1 MKTAKRKLVPSIQFA
16 GSLVLLGTLVLPCSA
31 IDTATTSRMLVGAT
45 VPGQVISDD
54 AGIQRQQAAQ
64 LLKQARQ
71 AMERGQLQLAEN
83 YLQRAEQL
91 NPKYDVLTVRFQDTP
106 AKVREDLQQQ
116 GGQPENLSNSLDQ
129 FLPLRGVFGERPG
142 SETVP
147 VEPYSTPSEQA
158 SIDALAQQTRA
169 AALAN
174 VQRGRLALQ
183 NSDLTS
189 AIGWYHKSI
198 SRPVRFNANEY
209 GPAQLAAEM
218 MARGVRREQLVPR
231 QVIPADRTP
240 ANPGASVADQITPL
254 GGSSSLESGENAFR
268 SGLVNNPSELEGNP
282 EIQSQRLH
290 LARKAIASGD
300 FRTAALHVE
309 AARNLHVAERPGS
322 DTAGQVLSLLARAQQ
337 LASFQATHGNQ
348 PQFQR
353 EQALFLI
360 QQGEQLLRYQDYT
373 TARWLAEKARALPVR
388 YQALDPS
395 PVELLAKITARQRGV
410 STTISAGPSPETAR
424 NKTETLRLLSIGKAA
439 LDRGDISTAGR
450 MLQMAESLDVPDAD
464 FQNGEIRPWQLRLQ
478 LENRER
484 RTGSGNPVRQ
494 AGYPSGP
501 EAGGYPVSQGNFSTG
516 SDRSQNVPAAANQ
529 EISNAEQLYQ
539 QGLQALA
546 QRDRGTALSR
556 FRAALAGATDLALER
571 QIREK
576 ISLLVANN
584 GPQVPP
590 SSELSPLDELT
601 AQQRLLRQKLFTE
614 IAAEQKTVETMTKDD
629 PKGALERMLRLRVR
643 VDTAENV
650 DQESRKRMLAIVDRS
665 ITSMENYINTNV
677 ADIELDED
685 NKAVLAKIRADRDSV
700 ADMREELASMVDQ
713 FNALI
718 DEGRYAEA
726 EVIAKQAREIAPD
739 EPIVQ
744 NLIWKSRFAH
754 RLAMQMSIDEKKEQG
769 FLDTITSVDRSSE
782 PFDDSRP
789 FRFDGVRDWDELT
802 RRRRRSMERQS
813 SHLSPAGM
821 KIQNA
826 LNQPVD
832 ISFSDTP
839 LSVVMET
846 LGQMTGINVHLD
858 RQGLSAEGVTSDTAV
873 SINLSQP
880 VTLKSALNLMLEE
893 LRLSYVIRNEVLL
906 ITSEMSR
913 DTNVYQEVYNVA
925 DLVIP
930 IPDFDTGQSVGL
942 PSAIRDAHDTMGFG
956 TNQLQGNGPLTLA
969 NGEESSGMGNASVL
983 AQLAASD
990 MIPGSQGSLPTS
1002 IGGGGGA
1009 AMADFSSLIELITT
1023 TIEPDSWEDVGGAGT
1038 IKEFR
1043 GNLSLVISAT
1053 QQVHEQIRDLLEQ
1066 LRRLQDLQITI
1077 EVRFI
1082 TLSDNFYERIGID
1095 FDFEIDD
1102 NVNVDDIQDDSGP
1115 SVMIGLDSGGP
1126 TVDLDLVFDQGD
1138 AYNAA
1143 VPAFGGFDA
1152 ASAANFGFAI
1162 LSDIEVFFLLQAAI
1176 GDNRS
1181 NVLTAPKVTLF
1192 NGQQASI
1199 SDTSQRPFVTG
1210 VIPVVGDFA
1219 AAHQPVIVVLSE
1231 GTNLSVQAVC
1241 SNDRRFVRLTL
1252 VPFFSRIGEVE
1263 QFTFDGRQTTSTGET
1278 VLDPDGNPTAR
1289 NNEVTTMEGTTIQL
1303 PTFQFTT
1310 VSTTVSVPD
1319 GGTVL
1324 LGGIKRLSEG
1334 RTERGV
1340 PMLAQLPYI
1349 NRLFKNVGIG
1359 RDTQSLMMMV
1369 TPRIIIQEEEELAQT
1384 GLDSSQL

>member
-1 MKTAKRKLVPSIQFA
+1 
-16 GSLVLLGTLVLPCSA
+16 
-31 IDTATTSRMLVGAT
+31 
-45 VPGQVISDD
+45 
-54 AGIQRQQAAQ
+54 
-64 LLKQARQ
+64 
-71 AMERGQLQLAEN
+71 
-83 YLQRAEQL
+83 
-91 NPKYDVLTVRFQDTP
+91 
-106 AKVREDLQQQ
+106 
-116 GGQPENLSNSLDQ
+116 
-129 FLPLRGVFGERPG
+129 
-142 SETVP
+142 
-147 VEPYSTPSEQA
+147 
-158 SIDALAQQTRA
+158 
-169 AALAN
+169 
-174 VQRGRLALQ
+174 
-183 NSDLTS
+183 
-189 AIGWYHKSI
+189 
-198 SRPVRFNANEY
+198 
-209 GPAQLAAEM
+209 
-218 MARGVRREQLVPR
+218 
-231 QVIPADRTP
+231 
-240 ANPGASVADQITPL
+240 
-254 GGSSSLESGENAFR
+254 
-268 SGLVNNPSELEGNP
+268 
-282 EIQSQRLH
+282 
-290 LARKAIASGD
+290 
-300 FRTAALHVE
+300 
-309 AARNLHVAERPGS
+309 GS
-322 DTAGQVLSLLARAQQ
+322 DG
-337 LASFQATHGNQ
+337 
-348 PQFQR
+348 
-353 EQALFLI
+353 
-360 QQGEQLLRYQDYT
+360 
-373 TARWLAEKARALPVR
+373 
-388 YQALDPS
+388 
-395 PVELLAKITARQRGV
+395 
-410 STTISAGPSPETAR
+410 
-424 NKTETLRLLSIGKAA
+424 
-439 LDRGDISTAGR
+439 
-450 MLQMAESLDVPDAD
+450 
-464 FQNGEIRPWQLRLQ
+464 
-478 LENRER
+478 
-484 RTGSGNPVRQ
+484 
-494 AGYPSGP
+494 
-501 EAGGYPVSQGNFSTG
+501 
-516 SDRSQNVPAAANQ
+516 SQNIPAAASQ
-529 EISNAEQLYQ
+529 EISNAAQLYQ

-546 QRDRGTALSR
+546 QRDRETALAR
-556 FRAALAGATDLALER
+556 FRAALAGTTEIALER

-576 ISLLVANN
+576 ISLLVANDR
-584 GPQVPP
+584 PQVPP
-590 SSELSPLDELT
+590 SSELSPLDEMT

-614 IAAEQKTVETMTKDD
+614 IAAEQKTVESMTKDD
-629 PKGALERMLRLRVR
+629 PKGALERMLRLRER

-650 DQESRKRMLAIVDRS
+650 DQESRRRMLAIVDRS
-665 ITSMENYINTNV
+665 ITNMENYINANV
-677 ADIELDED
+677 ADIELDEE

-700 ADMREELASMVDQ
+700 AEMREELASMVDQ

-846 LGQMTGINVHLD
+846 LGRMTGINVHLD

-930 IPDFDTGQSVGL
+930 IPDFDTGQSIGL
-942 PSAIRDAHDTMGFG
+942 PSAIRDAHDTIGFG
-956 TNQLQGNGPLTLA
+956 TRPLQGNGPLTLA
-969 NGEESSGMGNASVL
+969 NGVESSGMGNASVL

-990 MIPGSQGSLPTS
+990 MISGSQGSLPTS

-1303 PTFQFTT
+1303 PTFNFTT

-1340 PMLAQLPYI
+1340 PMLA
-1349 NRLFKNVGIG
+1349 
-1359 RDTQSLMMMV
+1359 
-1369 TPRIIIQEEEELAQT
+1369 
-1384 GLDSSQL
+1384 

>member
-1 MKTAKRKLVPSIQFA
+1 
-16 GSLVLLGTLVLPCSA
+16 VLLGTLVLPCSA

-91 NPKYDVLTVRFQDTP
+91 NPKYDALTVRFQDTP

-209 GPAQLAAEM
+209 GPAQLAAEL

-240 ANPGASVADQITPL
+240 ANSGASVADQITPL
-254 GGSSSLESGENAFR
+254 GGSSSLESGKNAFR

-464 FQNGEIRPWQLRLQ
+464 FQNGEMRPWQLRLQ

-484 RTGSGNPVRQ
+484 RIGSGNPVRQ
-494 AGYPSGP
+494 AGYPSGS
-501 EAGGYPVSQGNFSTG
+501 EAGGYPVSQGNFSPG
-516 SDRSQNVPAAANQ
+516 SDRSQNTPAAANQ

-546 QRDRGTALSR
+546 QRDRETALAR
-556 FRAALAGATDLALER
+556 FRAALAGATELTLER

-576 ISLLVANN
+576 ISLLVAND
-584 GPQVPP
+584 GPQTPP

-650 DQESRKRMLAIVDRS
+650 DQQSRKRMLAIVDRS
-665 ITSMENYINTNV
+665 ITSMENYINANV

-700 ADMREELASMVDQ
+700 AEMREELASMVDQ

-754 RLAMQMSIDEKKEQG
+754 RLAMQMSI
-769 FLDTITSVDRSSE
+769 
-782 PFDDSRP
+782 
-789 FRFDGVRDWDELT
+789 
-802 RRRRRSMERQS
+802 
-813 SHLSPAGM
+813 
-821 KIQNA
+821 
-826 LNQPVD
+826 
-832 ISFSDTP
+832 
-839 LSVVMET
+839 
-846 LGQMTGINVHLD
+846 
-858 RQGLSAEGVTSDTAV
+858 
-873 SINLSQP
+873 
-880 VTLKSALNLMLEE
+880 
-893 LRLSYVIRNEVLL
+893 
-906 ITSEMSR
+906 
-913 DTNVYQEVYNVA
+913 
-925 DLVIP
+925 
-930 IPDFDTGQSVGL
+930 
-942 PSAIRDAHDTMGFG
+942 
-956 TNQLQGNGPLTLA
+956 
-969 NGEESSGMGNASVL
+969 
-983 AQLAASD
+983 
-990 MIPGSQGSLPTS
+990 
-1002 IGGGGGA
+1002 
-1009 AMADFSSLIELITT
+1009 
-1023 TIEPDSWEDVGGAGT
+1023 
-1038 IKEFR
+1038 
-1043 GNLSLVISAT
+1043 
-1053 QQVHEQIRDLLEQ
+1053 
-1066 LRRLQDLQITI
+1066 
-1077 EVRFI
+1077 
-1082 TLSDNFYERIGID
+1082 
-1095 FDFEIDD
+1095 
-1102 NVNVDDIQDDSGP
+1102 
-1115 SVMIGLDSGGP
+1115 
-1126 TVDLDLVFDQGD
+1126 
-1138 AYNAA
+1138 
-1143 VPAFGGFDA
+1143 
-1152 ASAANFGFAI
+1152 
-1162 LSDIEVFFLLQAAI
+1162 
-1176 GDNRS
+1176 
-1181 NVLTAPKVTLF
+1181 
-1192 NGQQASI
+1192 
-1199 SDTSQRPFVTG
+1199 
-1210 VIPVVGDFA
+1210 
-1219 AAHQPVIVVLSE
+1219 
-1231 GTNLSVQAVC
+1231 
-1241 SNDRRFVRLTL
+1241 
-1252 VPFFSRIGEVE
+1252 
-1263 QFTFDGRQTTSTGET
+1263 
-1278 VLDPDGNPTAR
+1278 
-1289 NNEVTTMEGTTIQL
+1289 
-1303 PTFQFTT
+1303 
-1310 VSTTVSVPD
+1310 
-1319 GGTVL
+1319 
-1324 LGGIKRLSEG
+1324 
-1334 RTERGV
+1334 
-1340 PMLAQLPYI
+1340 
-1349 NRLFKNVGIG
+1349 
-1359 RDTQSLMMMV
+1359 
-1369 TPRIIIQEEEELAQT
+1369 
-1384 GLDSSQL
+1384 

>member
-1 MKTAKRKLVPSIQFA
+1 LPVGT
-16 GSLVLLGTLVLPCSA
+16 LLLAITLVLPCA
-31 IDTATTSRMLVGAT
+31 AMDVTTTGRLLLGTA
-45 VPGQVISDD
+45 VPGQLNADD
-54 AGIQRQQAAQ
+54 AGISRQQAAQ
-64 LLKQARQ
+64 LLKQARL

-83 YLQRAEQL
+83 YLERAEGL
-91 NPKYDVLTVRFQDTP
+91 NPTYDLLTVRFQDTP
-106 AKVREDLQQQ
+106 AKVRADLVKQRDGPGVAATKPQ
-116 GGQPENLSNSLDQ
+116 GQ
-129 FLPLRGVFGERPG
+129 FLPLRRVFGERP
-142 SETVP
+142 SSNQVP
-147 VEPYSTPSEQA
+147 AEPYSNATERA
-158 SIDALAQQTRA
+158 SIDALAGQTRA
-169 AALAN
+169 AAMAS
-174 VQRGRLALQ
+174 VQRGRQALR
-183 NSDLTS
+183 NGDLTT

-198 SRPVRFNANEY
+198 SSGVTFTAGEY
-209 GPAQLAAEM
+209 GPPQLAAEL
-218 MARGVRREQLVPR
+218 MARGVQQEQLVHQ
-231 QVIPADRTP
+231 QVAPARLRPDDFGPVTADR
-240 ANPGASVADQITPL
+240 VQPL
-254 GGSSSLESGENAFR
+254 GGSSSLESAGNVFR
-268 SGLVNNPSELEGNP
+268 NGLVNNPSELAARP
-282 EIQSQRLH
+282 EIQAQRLH
-290 LARKAIASGD
+290 VARRAMATGD
-300 FRTAALHVE
+300 LGTAALQLE
-309 AARNLHVAERPGS
+309 AARQLNVAEQPGS
-322 DTAGQVLSLLARAQQ
+322 DTPARVSSMINRAHQLARD
-337 LASFQATHGNQ
+337 QATQGNQ
-348 PQFQR
+348 PRLQR
-353 EQALFLI
+353 EQALFMM
-360 QQGEQLLRYQDYT
+360 EQAEALLQYRDYS

-395 PVELLAKITARQRGV
+395 PLALLAKISAREQGASV
-410 STTISAGPSPETAR
+410 TISAGPSPQPAR

-439 LDRGDISTAGR
+439 LDRGDTATAHR
-450 MLQMAESLDVPDAD
+450 MLQMAESLQVPDTD
-464 FQNGEIRPWQLRLQ
+464 FGNGEMRPWQLRLQ

-484 RTGSGNPVRQ
+484 RAGNPVQ
-494 AGYPSGP
+494 QVSYPAADG
-501 EAGGYPVSQGNFSTG
+501 
-516 SDRSQNVPAAANQ
+516 SQNLPAAAID
-529 EISNAEQLYQ
+529 EPSKAAELYQ

-546 QRDRGTALSR
+546 QQDRNTALAH
-556 FRAALAGATDLALER
+556 FRAALAGATDMALER

-576 ISLLVANN
+576 ISLLVANQ
-584 GPQVPP
+584 GPQLPAP
-590 SSELSPLDELT
+590 ALRSPLEELT

-614 IAAEQKTVETMTKDD
+614 IAAEQKLVETMGKDD
-629 PKGALERMLRLRVR
+629 PKGALERLLRLRKR
-643 VDTAENV
+643 VGSEEDV
-650 DQESRKRMLAIVDRS
+650 DATSRKRMVAIVDRS
-665 ITSMENYINTNV
+665 ITSMENYINANL
-677 ADIELDED
+677 ADIELDAE
-685 NKAVLAKIRADRDSV
+685 NKAVLEKIRSERD
-700 ADMREELASMVDQ
+700 ATAEMREELASMVDQ
-713 FNALI
+713 FNTLI

-726 EVIAKQAREIAPD
+726 EVIAKQAREIAPQ
-739 EPIVQ
+739 EPVVQ
-744 NLIWKSRFAH
+744 NLIWKSRFA
-754 RLAMQMSIDEKKEQG
+754 RRIAMQMNISEKKEQG
-769 FLDTITSVDRSSE
+769 FLDTLVSVDRSSE

-789 FRFDGVRDWDELT
+789 FRFDDARDWNELT

-826 LNQPVD
+826 LKQPVD
-832 ISFSDTP
+832 IRFNDTP

-846 LGQMTGINVHLD
+846 LGRMTGINVHLD
-858 RQGLSAEGVTSDTAV
+858 RQGLSSEGVTSDTPV

-880 VTLKSALNLMLEE
+880 VSLKSALNLMLEE

-930 IPDFDTGQSVGL
+930 IPDFNTGQNVGL
-942 PSAIRDAHDTMGFG
+942 PSAIREAHNVIGYRSNPMQGSGF
-956 TNQLQGNGPLTLA
+956 PLTLA
-969 NGEESSGMGNASVL
+969 NGEESHRSMGHASVL
-983 AQLAASD
+983 AQMAATG
-990 MIPGSQGSLPTS
+990 MAPGSRETMPTS
-1002 IGGGGGA
+1002 IGHGRGGA
-1009 AMADFSSLIELITT
+1009 AMADFDSLIELITT
-1023 TIEPDSWEDVGGAGT
+1023 TVEPDSWEDVGGAGT
-1038 IKEFR
+1038 IKEFA

-1053 QQVHEQIRDLLEQ
+1053 QQVHEQITDLLEQ

-1102 NVNVDDIQDDSGP
+1102 NVNVDLIQDDSGP
-1115 SVMIGLDSGGP
+1115 SVMFGLDSQGP

-1143 VPAFGGFDA
+1143 IPQFGGFDA
-1152 ASAANFGFAI
+1152 ASAFNFGFAI

-1176 GDNRS
+1176 GDSRS

-1192 NGQQASI
+1192 NGQQASV

-1263 QFTFDGRQTTSTGET
+1263 EFTFDGRRTTSTGET
-1278 VLDPDGNPTAR
+1278 VLDPDGNPRAR
-1289 NNEVTTMEGTTIQL
+1289 NNEVTTTEGTTVQL

-1384 GLDSSQL
+1384 GMDSSQL

>member
-1 MKTAKRKLVPSIQFA
+1 MS
-16 GSLVLLGTLVLPCSA
+16 LPCSA
-31 IDTATTSRMLVGAT
+31 MDVTTTCRLLLPAA
-45 VPGQVISDD
+45 VPGQVNVED
-54 AGIQRQQAAQ
+54 AGVQRQQAAQ

-71 AMERGQLQLAEN
+71 AMEKGQLQLAEN
-83 YLQRAEQL
+83 FLERAEAL
-91 NPKYDVLTVRFQDTP
+91 NPTYDILTVRFQDTP
-106 AKVREDLQQQ
+106 AKVRADLEKRRD
-116 GGQPENLSNSLDQ
+116 GGNVAAANPQVPFQPLQS
-129 FLPLRGVFGERPG
+129 VFGERPG
-142 SETVP
+142 ENKVP
-147 VEPYSTPSEQA
+147 AEPYSNGTEQA
-158 SIDALAQQTRA
+158 SIDALAGQTRA
-169 AALAN
+169 AAIAS
-174 VQRGRLALQ
+174 VRRGREALR
-183 NSDLTS
+183 NGDLTS

-198 SRPVRFNANEY
+198 SSGATFTAGEY
-209 GPAQLAAEM
+209 GPAQLAAEL
-218 MARGVRREQLVPR
+218 MAQGIQRDQLLRSQAVPSGAGPDDFGP
-231 QVIPADRTP
+231 VTADR
-240 ANPGASVADQITPL
+240 VKPL
-254 GGSSSLESGENAFR
+254 GGSASLESGDNEFR
-268 SGLVNNPSELEGNP
+268 NGLVNNPADLAARP
-282 EIQSQRLH
+282 EIQAQRLH
-290 LARKAIASGD
+290 AARKAMATGD
-300 FRTAALHVE
+300 LRSAALQLE
-309 AARNLHVAERPGS
+309 AARQLHVAERPGS
-322 DTAGQVLSLLARAQQ
+322 DTPVVVSAMINRAHQ
-337 LASFQATHGNQ
+337 LATYLATQGNQ
-348 PQFQR
+348 PQLQR
-353 EQALFLI
+353 EQALFMM
-360 QQGEQLLRYQDYT
+360 EQAEALLQYRDFS
-373 TARWLAEKARALPVR
+373 TARWLAEKAKALPVR

-395 PVELLAKITARQRGV
+395 PQALLTKIKAREQGV
-410 STTISAGPSPETAR
+410 STTISAGPSPVRAR

-439 LDRGDISTAGR
+439 LDRGDTATAQR
-450 MLQMAESLDVPDAD
+450 MLLMAESLQVPDTD
-464 FQNGEIRPWQLRLQ
+464 FQSGDMRPWQLRLQ
-478 LENRER
+478 LENRGR
-484 RTGSGNPVRQ
+484 RTGNPIQQ
-494 AGYPSGP
+494 AGYP
-501 EAGGYPVSQGNFSTG
+501 AGTNQDAATATGEVSKAT
-516 SDRSQNVPAAANQ
+516 
-529 EISNAEQLYQ
+529 ELYQ

-546 QRDRGTALSR
+546 EQDRNTALAR
-556 FRAALAGATDLALER
+556 FRAALAGATNLALEQ

-576 ISLLVANN
+576 ISLLVANE
-584 GPQVPP
+584 GPQLPP
-590 SSELSPLDELT
+590 PATRSPLEELT

-614 IAAEQKTVETMTKDD
+614 IAAEQKAMETMSKED
-629 PKGALERMLRLRVR
+629 PKGALERMLRLRER
-643 VDTAENV
+643 VETAGNV
-650 DQESRKRMLAIVDRS
+650 DASSRKRMLAIVDRS
-665 ITSMENYINTNV
+665 ITSLENYINTNV
-677 ADIELDED
+677 ADIELDAD
-685 NKAVLAKIRADRDSV
+685 NKAVLEKIRSERDATSE
-700 ADMREELASMVDQ
+700 MREELASMVDQ
-713 FNALI
+713 FNTLI

-739 EPIVQ
+739 EAVVQ

-754 RLAMQMSIDEKKEQG
+754 RLAMQMKIDENKEQS
-769 FLDTITSVDRSSE
+769 FLDTLISVDRSSE

-789 FRFDGVRDWDELT
+789 FRFDDARDWDELT

-821 KIQNA
+821 KIQTA

-832 ISFSDTP
+832 ISFVDTP
-839 LSVVMET
+839 LSVVMDT
-846 LGQMTGINVHLD
+846 LGRMTGINVHLD
-858 RQGLSAEGVTSDTAV
+858 RQGLSAEGVTSDTPV

-956 TNQLQGNGPLTLA
+956 GNQMQGSGLPLTLA
-969 NGEESSGMGNASVL
+969 NGEENQGGTGNASVL
-983 AQLAASD
+983 AQLAATD
-990 MIPGSQGSLPTS
+990 MISGSRGTMPTS
-1002 IGGGGGA
+1002 VGNARGGA
-1009 AMADFSSLIELITT
+1009 AMADFDSLIELITT
-1023 TIEPDSWEDVGGAGT
+1023 TVEPDSWEDVGGAGT
-1038 IKEFR
+1038 IKEFA

-1053 QQVHEQIRDLLEQ
+1053 QQVHEQIRDLLDQ

-1102 NVNVDDIQDDSGP
+1102 NVNVDDIEDDSGP

-1143 VPAFGGFDA
+1143 VPQFGGFDA

-1241 SNDRRFVRLTL
+1241 TNDRRFVRLTL
-1252 VPFFSRIGEVE
+1252 VPFFSRIGAVE

-1278 VLDPDGNPTAR
+1278 VLDPDGNPTSR
-1289 NNEVTTMEGTTIQL
+1289 NNEVTTTEGTTVQL

>member
-91 NPKYDVLTVRFQDTP
+91 NPKYDALTVRFQDTP

-209 GPAQLAAEM
+209 GPAQLAAEL

-240 ANPGASVADQITPL
+240 ANSGASVADQITPL
-254 GGSSSLESGENAFR
+254 GGSSSLESGKNAFR

-464 FQNGEIRPWQLRLQ
+464 FQNGEMRPWQLRLQ

-484 RTGSGNPVRQ
+484 RIGSGNPVRQ
-494 AGYPSGP
+494 AGYPSGS
-501 EAGGYPVSQGNFSTG
+501 EAGGYPVSQGNFSPG
-516 SDRSQNVPAAANQ
+516 SDRSQNTPAAANQ

-546 QRDRGTALSR
+546 QRDRETALAR
-556 FRAALAGATDLALER
+556 FRAALAGATELTLER

-576 ISLLVANN
+576 ISLLVAND
-584 GPQVPP
+584 GPQTPP

-650 DQESRKRMLAIVDRS
+650 DQQSRKRMLAIVDRS
-665 ITSMENYINTNV
+665 ITSMENYINANV

-700 ADMREELASMVDQ
+700 AEMREELASMVDQ

-846 LGQMTGINVHLD
+846 LGRMTGINVHLD

-942 PSAIRDAHDTMGFG
+942 PSAIRDAHNTMGFG
-956 TNQLQGNGPLTLA
+956 TNQLRGNGPLTLA

-1002 IGGGGGA
+1002 IGGRGGA